1 LSNVFGLFE
10 IFLPQ
15 NCVDKVAEIS
25 KVHWFLILL
34 EFKLHPEQGLQVKD
48 GVG

>member
-1 LSNVFGLFE
+1 MFKLFK

-25 KVHWFLILL
+25 KMHWFLILL
-34 EFKLHPEQGLQVKD
+34 EFKLHPGQGLQVKG